1 MLERCFRIRRVH
13 HVCIVTVRRV
23 FWKRGRT
30 RPRRSCSR
38 PHARVLHAPSMW
50 WDHQRWSGSTLATL
64 SPLFPCDYYDAKGP
78 FFIAEKIE
86 KNPQE
91 KYLIIDT
98 FSGLCRM
105 AFEWLSCINPPV
117 SLPVVSSNRYGGLLA
132 DPVGIF
138 PEKNFQEFAVW
149 HKVQ

>member
-1 MLERCFRIRRVH
+1 VVDVKERLDVVFRRQRSGKD
-13 HVCIVTVRRV
+13 C
-23 FWKRGRT
+23 KRNADYDKNKFSFHC
-30 RPRRSCSR
+30 PPFC
-38 PHARVLHAPSMW
+38 
-50 WDHQRWSGSTLATL
+50 
-64 SPLFPCDYYDAKGP
+64 CDNHDAGEL

-86 KNPQE
+86 KNPRE

-105 AFEWLSCINPPV
+105 AFERLSCINPPV